1 MPRVNQI
8 VGRLIQVAAIASIPG
23 CMSLVPQFIDIS
35 APTFYIGQN
44 APVGYKSL
52 IKKFERVRAMS
63 QFPGIADHTEL
74 GALKAIIK
82 ENAFREIKGLPK
94 LPLPKESKLTGGAD
108 YCFVRDTFHGGERS
122 VSCYAVAEGK
132 IEVRLFDEY
141 SCSNFPKEGCGVGA
155 TADQRFTNDYQ
166 EAGDISQELFLDT
179 VREKSALVL
188 IAIAFTSPIWLLL
201 GRWIAKQKAN
211 TTSN

>member
-8 VGRLIQVAAIASIPG
+8 VGCFIQVAAIASIPS

-35 APTFYIGQN
+35 APTFYIGPN
-44 APVGYKSL
+44 APAEYKSL
-52 IKKFERVRAMS
+52 INKFERVRSMS
-63 QFPGIADHTEL
+63 QFPGIADHTGL

-82 ENAFREIKGLPK
+82 ENAVREIEGRPK

-108 YCFVRDTFHGGERS
+108 YCFVRDTFRGGERS

-141 SCSNFPKEGCGVGA
+141 SCRKFPKTGCGVGA
-155 TADQRFTNDYQ
+155 TTDQRFTSDYQ
-166 EAGDISQELFLDT
+166 EGYQSTVICGKYQRKICPRADSDSFYISYL
-179 VREKSALVL
+179 ALVR
-188 IAIAFTSPIWLLL
+188 
-201 GRWIAKQKAN
+201 GWITKQNKH
-211 TTSN
+211 S